1 MRLASVCRSGPDS
14 TVNVADGVAAKFGGI
29 TGSGQVNLGGTTTV
43 GDQTSL
49 TVVVNPAVTDQF
61 GGTIEG
67 IGQFIVAGSGT
78 LTTGAINLGGTGT
91 IEVLTGTLNV
101 NGSISDGSL
110 VVNSSGTFGGLGSWQ
125 FSGPV
130 VFQGGSTFAVT
141 LNGTIAGSQY
151 TQIVDT
157 DTTSGV
163 NLGNSI
169 LAASTGYEYEQ
180 GDQYQIIS
188 SPVVQNSFQNVVN
201 GNVILNGTIPFQ
213 VGYGSTTGVLLTVL
227 QSVTT
232 TQLVGAG
239 TLSHP
244 GQPVTFTAAVNTR
257 TAPVTSGTVS
267 FQQGSTVLAVVPL
280 NGAGMASFT
289 TTTLPLGTITV
300 TAVYNGA
307 GANRGSTSATVTQL
321 VIPYITVTSLQTSP
335 NPAWWGQTVTLTAS
349 VTANG
354 QPVTSGTVT
363 FSQGKMHLGTVSL
376 NASGTASFALSS
388 LSPGKVKIQALYNGV
403 TNDLPSA
410 SPVLTQTVTA
420 VPTFTS
426 LVVTTQIQPNG
437 RSRDRPDRD
446 GRRRRFGVTHTDG
459 NRRIPK

>member
-1 MRLASVCRSGPDS
+1 MRLASVWRSGAYS
-14 TVNVADGVAAKFGGI
+14 TVNVADGVAAKVGGI

-49 TVVVNPAVTDQF
+49 TVVVNPAVADQF

-67 IGQFIVAGSGT
+67 IGQFIVGGSGT
-78 LTTGAINLGGTGT
+78 LTTGAINLGGTST

-151 TQIVDT
+151 SQIVDT

-188 SPVVQNSFQNVVN
+188 SPVLQNSFQNVVN

-213 VGYGSTTGVLLTVL
+213 VGYGSTTGCC
-227 QSVTT
+227 
-232 TQLVGAG
+232 
-239 TLSHP
+239 
-244 GQPVTFTAAVNTR
+244 
-257 TAPVTSGTVS
+257 
-267 FQQGSTVLAVVPL
+267 
-280 NGAGMASFT
+280 
-289 TTTLPLGTITV
+289 
-300 TAVYNGA
+300 
-307 GANRGSTSATVTQL
+307 
-321 VIPYITVTSLQTSP
+321 
-335 NPAWWGQTVTLTAS
+335 
-349 VTANG
+349 
-354 QPVTSGTVT
+354 
-363 FSQGKMHLGTVSL
+363 
-376 NASGTASFALSS
+376 
-388 LSPGKVKIQALYNGV
+388 
-403 TNDLPSA
+403 
-410 SPVLTQTVTA
+410 
-420 VPTFTS
+420 
-426 LVVTTQIQPNG
+426 
-437 RSRDRPDRD
+437 
-446 GRRRRFGVTHTDG
+446 
-459 NRRIPK
+459 